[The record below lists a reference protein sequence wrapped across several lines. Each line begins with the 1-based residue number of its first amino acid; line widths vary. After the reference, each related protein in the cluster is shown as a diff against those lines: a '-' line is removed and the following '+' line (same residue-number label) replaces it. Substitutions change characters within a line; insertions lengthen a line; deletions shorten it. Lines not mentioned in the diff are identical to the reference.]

1 MHRLIRTSLVAS
13 LLCLLV
19 LAAGCGGN
27 QRPAETSSSD
37 SDGGGASGA
46 DGAASA
52 EKGDNGPEAEKKDE
66 CVGSDIANVED
77 MLLKSSCEEADVK
90 PDSLAPIDL
99 KGKLEVTVTSSPT
112 KLGAGGKADLMVTY
126 ANKSKDPL
134 ILHFKIDPLP
144 RFEVEVW
151 NQPTTKGP
159 KRADLPAG
167 SPPPPPKGATQPPAS
182 EAKSARITLAAGGT
196 ARARIPWEAVKMKWA
211 PERFRGTPPER
222 GYPRAAAGPL
232 PKGKYIVKVV
242 TPLVGVFEGVDHEM
256 STPKVDVEIG
266 G

>member
-1 MHRLIRTSLVAS
+1 MHRLIRSSFSAALLALATLVGI
-13 LLCLLV
+13 
-19 LAAGCGGN
+19 GCGSN
-27 QRPAETSSSD
+27 KKPAGTASD
-37 SDGGGASGA
+37 TDGGTTEDGGGESASG
-46 DGAASA
+46 
-52 EKGDNGPEAEKKDE
+52 EKGDGGPGDKKDE
-66 CVGSDIANVED
+66 CVGFDIANLED
-77 MLLKSSCEEADVK
+77 MLLKSSCEEANVK
-90 PDSLAPIDL
+90 PDSVTPVDL
-99 KGKLEVTVTSSPT
+99 KGKLEVTVTASPT

-134 ILHFKIDPLP
+134 VLHFKIDPLP

-151 NQPTTKGP
+151 DQPTKKGP

-182 EAKSARITLAAGGT
+182 EAKSARVTIAPNGV

-211 PERFRGTPPER
+211 PEKFRGTPPER

-232 PKGKYIVKVV
+232 PKGKYTVKVV
-242 TPLVGVFEGVDHEM
+242 TPLVGVSEGVDHEM
-256 STPKVDVEIG
+256 TAPKVEIEIG